1 MEDLEKTRKII
12 KTTFF
17 VAVVVITVLLVF
29 PHDMQPHEWEIYAS
43 SYFVTTLG
51 LTVIGAA
58 IGILFG
64 MFLAFLKFLK
74 TNFPIFD
81 MIKEIIID
89 EYIDI
94 MRGTPMILQLLILS
108 VLIKLF
114 DNYWIAMIALGLN
127 SAAYVAEVVRSGIES
142 IDKGQ
147 MEAARAT
154 GMPYKMAMNEIIM
167 PQAIK
172 NILPTL
178 ANEFIS
184 LLKETSI
191 AGYIALEDLTKA
203 GDIIRSRTYSAF
215 MPLIGVA
222 LIYLILVLLLSTA
235 AKALERRLKRG
246 ER

>member
-1 MEDLEKTRKII
+1 MGFSYRQTM
-12 KTTFF
+12 TT
-17 VAVVVITVLLVF
+17 
-29 PHDMQPHEWEIYAS
+29 
-43 SYFVTTLG
+43 
-51 LTVIGAA
+51 
-58 IGILFG
+58 
-64 MFLAFLKFLK
+64 
-74 TNFPIFD
+74 
-81 MIKEIIID
+81 
-89 EYIDI
+89 
-94 MRGTPMILQLLILS
+94 
-108 VLIKLF
+108 
-114 DNYWIAMIALGLN
+114 
-127 SAAYVAEVVRSGIES
+127 
-142 IDKGQ
+142 
-147 MEAARAT
+147 
-154 GMPYKMAMNEIIM
+154 IIM

-203 GDIIRSRTYSAF
+203 GDIIRSRTFSAF